1 MKVQVIQDDR
11 GRATGIFI
19 PISQWKEMK
28 KRYQGLAEMEESDVS
43 KNQLILELKEAIQ
56 ELKMIEQGKK
66 KSRPASELLNEL

>member
-28 KRYQGLAEMEESDVS
+28 KRYQGLAEMEESDGS

-56 ELKMIEQGKK
+56 ELKLIEQGKK

>member
-56 ELKMIEQGKK
+56 ELKLIEQGRI